1 MLANYCCGSD
11 QHTMLIFFGKFVLLY
26 FFCSVGFSIF
36 KVMYY
41 IIGKNLVKKTAE
53 GTKMNWAMN
62 VLVKNGTKMDG
73 DDYFMM
79 AVLAGLFAIYL

>member
-1 MLANYCCGSD
+1 
-11 QHTMLIFFGKFVLLY
+11 
-26 FFCSVGFSIF
+26 
-36 KVMYY
+36 MYY
-41 IIGKNLVKKTAE
+41 NIGKNLVKKTAE

-73 DDYFMM
+73 DDYFMT